1 MTINHHLDE
10 ATLFSFGAG
19 TLQPS
24 LTVLV
29 KAHLELCSTCR
40 SAALAAAE
48 IGGVI
53 LREQDEVA
61 VGADSKSAVMDRI
74 STATFHRLPIQVAR
88 REDEMPRALRS
99 LLKDDDLNALKWTK
113 TGPGLAMH
121 KLPKADDEHG
131 FFGLLRIEPG
141 RKMPDHGHGG
151 TELTLVLQGAYEDAM
166 GHFGRGDIADLDES
180 VIHTPVVTGDVACI
194 CLVANDAP
202 TRFQSWPARLVQR
215 FIGI

>member
-1 MTINHHLDE
+1 MTVNHHLDE
-10 ATLFSFGAG
+10 ATLFAFGAG
-19 TLQPS
+19 TLQFS

-29 KAHLELCSTCR
+29 KAHLELCPKCR
-40 SAALAAAE
+40 CAAVAASE
-48 IGGVI
+48 IGGV
-53 LREQDEVA
+53 LLGEQDELA
-61 VGADSKSAVMDRI
+61 VGVESKAAVMERI
-74 STATFHRLPIQVAR
+74 GTATLHRLPVRTIR
-88 REDEMPRALRS
+88 REDEMPNVLRS
-99 LLKDDDLNALKWTK
+99 LLKDANFDSLKWK
-113 TGPGLAMH
+113 KAGPGLAVI
-121 KLPKADDEHG
+121 KLQKSDEEPG

-180 VIHTPVVTGDVACI
+180 DIHTPVVTGDVACI

>member
-48 IGGVI
+48 IGGAL

-61 VGADSKSAVMDRI
+61 VSADSKSAVMDRI

-131 FFGLLRIEPG
+131 FFGLLRIDPG
-141 RKMPDHGHGG
+141 CKMPDHGHGG

>member
-10 ATLFSFGAG
+10 ATLLAYGAG

-29 KAHLELCSTCR
+29 KAHLEFCAKCR
-40 SAALAAAE
+40 SGAVAAAE
-48 IGGVI
+48 IGGAL
-53 LREQDEVA
+53 LREQDTASVDES
-61 VGADSKSAVMDRI
+61 SKSAVMERI
-74 STATFHRLPIQVAR
+74 STATLHRLPVKAVPRETAIPLALKPFLNVA
-88 REDEMPRALRS
+88 DFDAI
-99 LLKDDDLNALKWTK
+99 KWTK
-113 TGPGLAMH
+113 AGPGLAIY
-121 KLPKADDEHG
+121 KLPMAADEHG
-131 FFGLLRIEPG
+131 FFGLLRIAPG

-151 TELTLVLQGAYEDAM
+151 TELTLVLQGTYQDAL
-166 GHFGRGDIADLDES
+166 GQFRRGDIADLDES
-180 VIHTPVVTGDVACI
+180 TIHTPVVTGDESCI

>member
-10 ATLFSFGAG
+10 STLFAFGAG

-29 KAHLELCSTCR
+29 KAHLELCPACR

-48 IGGVI
+48 IGGAL

-61 VGADSKSAVMDRI
+61 VSAHSKSAVMDRI
-74 STATFHRLPIQVAR
+74 GTATLHRLPIQVAR
-88 REDEMPRALRS
+88 REDEMPRALGS
-99 LLKDDDLNALKWTK
+99 LLKDTSFDSLKWK
-113 TGPGLAMH
+113 KAGPGLAMYR
-121 KLPKADDEHG
+121 LPKADDEQG

-180 VIHTPVVTGDVACI
+180 VIHTPVVTGDLACI